1 MTRKALY
8 CTIPFTVDGGGVA
21 PVGSKVNVILLGDDA
36 DYTPAEG
43 LELRGDDD
51 TPIWSPP
58 VVASVPDQ
66 VANADARRVML
77 QHFVPDGRSFYTVV
91 NSYLQSQVT
100 GTATLPDNDPN
111 RIAAL
116 SAWTQWD
123 MGNFF
128 YRADPLVAAMAQ
140 VITAYGG
147 TIDLD
152 ELFIAAASL

>member
-8 CTIPFTVDGGGVA
+8 CTVPFTVDGGGVA
-21 PVGSKVNVILLGDDA
+21 PVGSKINVILLADGA
-36 DYTPAEG
+36 DYTPADG
-43 LELRGDDD
+43 LELRDDD
-51 TPIWSPP
+51 GAPIWSLP
-58 VVASVPDQ
+58 VASPVPDQ

-91 NSYLQSQVT
+91 NGYLQAQVT
-100 GTATLPDNDPN
+100 ATASLPDNDPN
-111 RIAAL
+111 RIGAL

-140 VITAYGG
+140 VIGAYGG